1 MLIKFFKGKRIS
13 NFVTKIRWVIEA
25 INGQFKTQFRYLDH
39 NISNPDLKH
48 IQLDFKIEAM
58 LINRFNKRLFS
69 DENNSIDIAKSIQ
82 DKLLF

>member
-1 MLIKFFKGKRIS
+1 MINLKYSFDILITILGIL
-13 NFVTKIRWVIEA
+13 I
-25 INGQFKTQFRYLDH
+25 
-39 NISNPDLKH
+39 KH

-69 DENNSIDIAKSIQ
+69 DKNDSIDIAKSIQ